1 MNNKKHSDMNS
12 QFESMVR
19 DSLLEDTYIFHIPH
33 SGNKIPDFEEYVL
46 TEEEV
51 IKEHSLLTDR
61 GTDEIF
67 KTKFTSLVF
76 PYSRVYC
83 DVERLPD
90 DQEEMFKKGR
100 GFYYTKTD
108 AGKELRC
115 LNDKEKIKQI
125 YNKWHLQLE
134 SAVEKK
140 LNDFGSATMIDCHS
154 FSDKPFLTDYD
165 QNENRPD
172 FCLGTDDFHTPDF
185 LVNFIKKRLENEG
198 FSVKINSPYVG
209 TIVPLKFYKTNGNV
223 QSIMI
228 EINRKLF
235 QVEDALLP
243 EKVTRI
249 NKIMNNIFLN
259 SNYKTEPKNH
269 KNENRRN
276 LR

>member
-1 MNNKKHSDMNS
+1 MNKKKHSDMPS

-19 DSLLEDTYIFHIPH
+19 DSLMKDTYIFHIPH
-33 SGNKIPDFEEYVL
+33 SGNKIPDFKQYLL

-108 AGKELRC
+108 AGKELRR

-125 YNKWHLQLE
+125 YDQWHLQLE

-140 LNDFGSATMIDCHS
+140 LNDFGSATIIDCHS
-154 FSDKPFLTDYD
+154 FSDKPFLTDHD

-185 LVNFIKKRLENEG
+185 LVNFIKQRLENEG
-198 FSVKINSPYVG
+198 FSVKINSPYAG

-223 QSIMI
+223 RSIMI

-235 QVEDALLP
+235 QLEDALIP
-243 EKVTRI
+243 EKVARM
-249 NKIMNNIFLN
+249 NKIINNIFLT
-259 SNYKTEPKNH
+259 SNYKTEPIKH
-269 KNENRRN
+269 QK
-276 LR
+276 